1 MTKLEFKNK
10 YKDSLELSSKSWDF
24 IEKGNRK
31 DGYVAISMSNEIE
44 KDYIY
49 YNYANNIWELNLND
63 MHGRTSL
70 RSIVKDVATGAK
82 ADPELFKIEPI
93 TGKEH
98 VMVQIKLNQVGKVIS
113 PNKKLPKILE
123 KKAPQPNAMPLS
135 NVIVFDSEP
144 IAKYEPVNN
153 NKYIADFLGISE
165 KQYLKGVL
173 LGELLDVVPGAQ
185 KQSIVDKLK
194 IIMND

>member
-1 MTKLEFKNK
+1 MNMFLGGGKTNYMEFSIATLLSHVGSEKL
-10 YKDSLELSSKSWDF
+10 
-24 IEKGNRK
+24 
-31 DGYVAISMSNEIE
+31 V
-44 KDYIY
+44 
-49 YNYANNIWELNLND
+49 
-63 MHGRTSL
+63 T
-70 RSIVKDVATGAK
+70 
-82 ADPELFKIEPI
+82 
-93 TGKEH
+93 
-98 VMVQIKLNQVGKVIS
+98 
-113 PNKKLPKILE
+113 PKILE